1 MSSHSL
7 NVQRSGWQPDH
18 FPAEITW
25 AASSTEKATVSSLH
39 GTASRTM
46 LNGYAVKAI
55 VEYVK
60 GQVDPQAAS
69 IALVDTGGMTYSTE
83 MALDDRNLMVS
94 TMSCP
99 SAQSNTMTL
108 RASIVTIGVD
118 PSGTTYSYMPVPTL
132 TKSTDI
138 QLAPIFMCLL
148 AQLLRLSADVRN
160 DMDVVLSG
168 YTATSSFD
176 SVELEFRRLCDA
188 MTGSLDSGFVSVTVP
203 GNNIDML
210 VKQAVE
216 FGSLAGTVMFGTP
229 QILMGSVSIVP
240 QGRSLTFAAAKKKYQ
255 AFAKTHQW
263 TEQERQ
269 LIPVFPDDYMVPEE
283 ALKIADLY
291 VNTREDRRPMNNFMW
306 RGTTS
311 FGKSTGV
318 ELLAGFLDIPLLRVT
333 CYTSME
339 TQDLLSNFVP
349 DTSHG
354 SFTGELPSFMEIS
367 ADPASA
373 YLAMTGEEKDDATCD
388 ECLEVYGQAV
398 AAKSQENAGAR
409 FIHVES
415 NYVRALTHGYI
426 VEVQECSRIKDPGVL
441 VGLNEFDRTGA
452 VIPLVDG
459 SFKRRNPNAM
469 VVYTDN
475 VGYASCRPI
484 DPSVLRRV
492 AIIIDSYEL
501 PKDKVLDRV
510 RYNTGFK
517 DSAALEQMYDV
528 WLAVQDYCKEH
539 DISDGTVSVSELEMW
554 VLATKVGGM
563 SMLKENCRICVVAKA
578 TAERSEQD
586 SIMADVVDIRL
597 A

>member
-1 MSSHSL
+1 MPAHSL
-7 NVQRSGWQPDH
+7 NTQRAGWEPGNFPPEISG
-18 FPAEITW
+18 W
-25 AASSTEKATVSSLH
+25 AASSTDKATVSSLH
-39 GTASRTM
+39 GTASRTV
-46 LNGYAVKAI
+46 LNGYAAQAI
-55 VEYVK
+55 IEYAK
-60 GQVDPQAAS
+60 GELDPQSAK
-69 IALVDTGGMTYSTE
+69 IALVDTGNGMTYSAE
-83 MALDDRNLMVS
+83 AAMADRRKMVV
-94 TMSCP
+94 TMNRP
-99 SAQSNTMTL
+99 DAKSNTITL
-108 RASIVTIGVD
+108 RASILTPTSQGDYVYT
-118 PSGTTYSYMPVPTL
+118 PVPPL
-132 TKSTDI
+132 TADTEI
-138 QLAPIFMCLL
+138 QLAPIFVCLL
-148 AQLLRLSADVRN
+148 AHLLHLSADAH
-160 DMDVVLSG
+160 DDLSTIFNG
-168 YTATSSFD
+168 YVATSSFD

-188 MTGSLDSGFVSVTVP
+188 LTGCLDSGFISISVP

-210 VKQAVE
+210 VKQSVAL
-216 FGSLAGTVMFGTP
+216 GSLAGTVIFGQP
-229 QILMGSVSIVP
+229 EVLMANTKPANASKLI
-240 QGRSLTFAAAKKKYQ
+240 TFSAAKKKYQ
-255 AFAKTHQW
+255 SFAQTHQW

-349 DTSHG
+349 DTSH
-354 SFTGELPSFMEIS
+354 SNFTGELPSFMEIS

-398 AAKSQENAGAR
+398 AAKSQANAGAR

-415 NYVRALTHGYI
+415 NYVKALTHGYI

-441 VGLNEFDRTGA
+441 VGLNEFDRPGA

-484 DPSVLRRV
+484 DPSVLRRM

-539 DISDGTVSVSELEMW
+539 DISDGTISVSELEMW
-554 VLATKVGGM
+554 VLATKINGM
-563 SMLKENCRICVVAKA
+563 SMLKENCRVCLVAKA

-586 SIMADVVDIRL
+586 AIMADVIDIRL